1 MYFPIRTL
9 RTSGIPKC
17 RIASRT
23 VFPCGSSTAAF
34 GMTITLAF
42 ITAQYC
48 GDLRRQAQ
56 SPHLLQNGDVKT
68 AIPPENIHPYISF
81 FVSREEEINACV
93 SHFHVTN
100 ADLRKEL
107 RQEWLR
113 KY

>member
-23 VFPCGSSTAAF
+23 AFPCGSSTAAF
-34 GMTITLAF
+34 GITITLAF

-56 SPHLLQNGDVKT
+56 SPALLQNDNVEI
-68 AIPPENIHPYISF
+68 AIPSENIHTYISF
-81 FVSREEEINACV
+81 VVSCEQKINGCV
-93 SHFHVTN
+93 SHLETSN
-100 ADLRKEL
+100 
-107 RQEWLR
+107 
-113 KY
+113 